1 MGFFREL
8 PNVAYQTPLS
18 DKLTSDE
25 YILAK
30 NLFRSAKALDWLK
43 NDITIFNKFII
54 EDDDR
59 PDTIAQQLY
68 GDSSLDYVVVIIAG
82 ITNIRQEWPLNDQKL
97 YEYAEE
103 KYGENLNALHHYETF
118 EVIDEMERT
127 ILPSGLN
134 VDKDFKIDGPGTKKS
149 TTGSTPTW
157 QILRPNGTRTSVIKN
172 ELTVSDIAVGV
183 SNFLKEVF
191 ENEEKRKIQVL
202 KEGYLQQFLNDF
214 RRVMRYD
221 RNSQYIN
228 PKLIGTENTRII
240 E

>member
-1 MGFFREL
+1 
-8 PNVAYQTPLS
+8 
-18 DKLTSDE
+18 
-25 YILAK
+25 
-30 NLFRSAKALDWLK
+30 
-43 NDITIFNKFII
+43 
-54 EDDDR
+54 
-59 PDTIAQQLY
+59 
-68 GDSSLDYVVVIIAG
+68 
-82 ITNIRQEWPLNDQKL
+82 
-97 YEYAEE
+97 
-103 KYGENLNALHHYETF
+103 
-118 EVIDEMERT
+118 MERT

-221 RNSQYIN
+221 RNSQYILS
-228 PKLIGTENTRII
+228 LIHI
-240 E
+240 